1 MKKSIVLFCCLQIAQ
16 VINAQKAELKIS
28 TGYHFSSS
36 SQYFISDV
44 NSSYNNFSSRRID
57 ASLGRGL
64 AVSTGIN
71 YSLKSWMGI
80 SMDIAYK
87 KTLPSVSGKT
97 EFNSVTDYSYS
108 EKTRWRSELAVASP
122 SFILKIPGKKI
133 NPYSEFGLV
142 VPLYSKVR
150 LQANYSAT
158 SFGIPTNKGE
168 RTLIFRLKNT
178 IGYAASMG
186 IAPELNKKISLLAD
200 IQLVSHSIQAK
211 KSTLTSDISNGVER
225 VDTYNVSAKETIYV
239 KKLGNQSYNSNEP
252 AKQIGFTLPY
262 SSIGLNV
269 GLSIKL

>member
-16 VINAQKAELKIS
+16 IINAQKAELKIS

-36 SQYFISDV
+36 SQYFISEV

-64 AVSTGIN
+64 VVSTGIN
-71 YSLKSWMGI
+71 YSFKSWMGI

-97 EFNSVTDYSYS
+97 EFNSVSDYSYS
-108 EKTRWRSELAVASP
+108 EKTRWRSELAVACP
-122 SFILKIPGKKI
+122 SLILKIPGKKI
-133 NPYSEFGLV
+133 NPYSKFGLV
-142 VPLYSKVR
+142 VPLYSKIK
-150 LQANYSAT
+150 LQANYSAR
-158 SFGIPTNKGE
+158 SFGIPTNNGE

-186 IAPELNKKISLLAD
+186 IAPELNKKISFLAE
-200 IQLVSHSIQAK
+200 IQLLSHSIQAR
-211 KSTLTSDISNGVER
+211 KSALTSDISNGVER

-262 SSIGLNV
+262 SSIGFNV